1 MILLYSVAAGLS
13 AKPSLQEGLTSLR
26 NLKDNRAAGYF
37 TMRTF
42 GQEID
47 FFTRH
52 NPQPTSASGWQ
63 LFSHSLSLEILS
75 LHFSLFIL
83 FFIFED
89 FAATDLASTY
99 VKNYNTFFPTMRL
112 ISSREFFHLLKPLK
126 RFHTLLSSLYKSS
139 VEEDSRRSDILQPD
153 SNANSLLQKLALVF
167 ARSSQRKF
175 SRMQRKVCSP
185 WVIWPNSK
193 LIWLLANNWNSR
205 WCNFFFLKV
214 VKLGCQGWGD
224 QVWGVVCMISPLW
237 TASPFWQSVWVGLEC
252 KVTVSHVKRPRRV
265 T

>member
-1 MILLYSVAAGLS
+1 MAAGLS

-26 NLKDNRAAGYF
+26 NLKDNRAAGSF
-37 TMRTF
+37 TMRTL

-52 NPQPTSASGWQ
+52 NPQPTYASGRQ

-75 LHFSLFIL
+75 LHFSLFI
-83 FFIFED
+83 FFFED

-99 VKNYNTFFPTMRL
+99 AKNYNTFFPTMRL

-153 SNANSLLQKLALVF
+153 SNANSLLQKLALVCAQIF
-167 ARSSQRKF
+167 QNADESLQST
-175 SRMQRKVCSP
+175 SD
-185 WVIWPNSK
+185 
-193 LIWLLANNWNSR
+193 LAQ
-205 WCNFFFLKV
+205 FKDDLAFGK
-214 VKLGCQGWGD
+214 
-224 QVWGVVCMISPLW
+224 
-237 TASPFWQSVWVGLEC
+237 
-252 KVTVSHVKRPRRV
+252 
-265 T
+265 